1 MDGGIDLTIQLKLK
15 RMNSLNQTLFDAV
28 NSWPDSWGPMLRF
41 FSEATNYL
49 GVKLTLIALVVAMAR
64 KPGRAR
70 RAALQAL
77 VAVGIANGMTDL
89 LKHGL
94 PWARPCQELALAR
107 LHEIGCGPSMG
118 TASAH
123 SANMAAVAFVF
134 TWYLRGWGV
143 PWIVIALITGL
154 SRVYVAAHYPG
165 QVALGWLC
173 GVIASA
179 VVIAVAR
186 LVTLQ
191 RATVSSSGH
200 ADDQPKP

>member
-1 MDGGIDLTIQLKLK
+1 
-15 RMNSLNQTLFDAV
+15 MNNFNQTLFDAV
-28 NSWPDSWGPMLRF
+28 NSWPDSWGPILRF

-49 GVKLTLIALVVAMAR
+49 GVKLFLIALVVAMAWR
-64 KPGRAR
+64 PGKAR
-70 RAALQAL
+70 QAALQSL

-94 PWARPCQELALAR
+94 PWARPCQELTLAR

-123 SANMAAVAFVF
+123 SANMAAVAFIF

-173 GVIASA
+173 GVIASGIVIGA
-179 VVIAVAR
+179 ARVIA
-186 LVTLQ
+186 LQ
-191 RATVSSSGH
+191 RKTVSSNGH
-200 ADDQPKP
+200 AQDQSKP